1 MKGLIVGMNIFHVRS
16 DSIVG
21 TTFLT
26 STEEI
31 KFFWMT
37 EKTRS
42 CPKPNKKHTTPLAA

>member
-31 KFFWMT
+31 VFSQVT
-37 EKTRS
+37 EKN
-42 CPKPNKKHTTPLAA
+42 PFLP